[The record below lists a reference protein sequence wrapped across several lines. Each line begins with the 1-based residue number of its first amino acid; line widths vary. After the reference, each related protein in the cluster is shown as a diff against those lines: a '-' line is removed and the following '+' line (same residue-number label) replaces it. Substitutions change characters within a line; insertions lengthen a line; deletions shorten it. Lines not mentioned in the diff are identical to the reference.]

1 MEKRE
6 RNQLTEEDLNELDED
21 FRMLK
26 KAKKRR
32 ITEEKLSEYFGCE
45 EDDTK

>member
-26 KAKKRR
+26 KAWWW
-32 ITEEKLSEYFGCE
+32 
-45 EDDTK
+45 